1 MNTASDPAH
10 ARFRLQTHLCRLE
23 GQDRCILQIR
33 VEIDGIPYG
42 DTFAVEIRWVAT
54 REGENDMLV
63 DVGVE
68 VDFKKS
74 TFLKSKIRAGT
85 IEETTSVHKDLFTA
99 IQTACAAVSGV
110 EPLPQSNAEI
120 SGKSEAEIPAT
131 RTHFLDY
138 RGWKASV
145 AHHRKFVT
153 GCGVLLLLVVFYR
166 FLTRGSDTTSS
177 LDETCDASTISASE
191 IHTMSVKIDN
201 LETELAHIREVLS
214 EILTH
219 VRDNRDGN

>member
-1 MNTASDPAH
+1 
-10 ARFRLQTHLCRLE
+10 
-23 GQDRCILQIR
+23 

-54 REGENDMLV
+54 RDGENDMLV

-99 IQTACAAVSGV
+99 IQSACAAVSGV
-110 EPLPQSNAEI
+110 EPLPQGNTEL
-120 SGKSEAEIPAT
+120 SGKSEVEIPAT
-131 RTHFLDY
+131 SNHFLDY

-145 AHHRKFVT
+145 VQHRKFVT

-166 FLTRGSDTTSS
+166 FLTRGSDTASS
-177 LDETCDASTISASE
+177 SDDTCNISTTSASE
-191 IHTMSVKIDN
+191 IHAMSVKIDN

-214 EILTH
+214 DILTH

>member
-1 MNTASDPAH
+1 
-10 ARFRLQTHLCRLE
+10 
-23 GQDRCILQIR
+23 

-54 REGENDMLV
+54 LDGENDLLI

-99 IQTACAAVSGV
+99 IQGACAAVSGV
-110 EPLPQSNAEI
+110 EPMPQINAEL
-120 SGKSEAEIPAT
+120 SGKSEVEIPAT
-131 RTHFLDY
+131 RNHFLDY
-138 RGWKASV
+138 RSWKASV
-145 AHHRKFVT
+145 AQHRKFAT

-166 FLTRGSDTTSS
+166 FLTRGSDTASS
-177 LDETCDASTISASE
+177 SNDTCNVSAISASE
-191 IHTMSVKIDN
+191 IHAISAKIDN

-219 VRDNRDGN
+219 VRDNRNRN